1 MLYSVIVMDD
11 AELSIK
17 MTVFVADAFGG
28 PVDPDVKRI
37 AARSKGLAWAAPVVR
52 LYNFYNVSGKGLQ

>member
-17 MTVFVADAFGG
+17 MTVFVADAFLG

-37 AARSKGLAWAAPVVR
+37 AARSKGLAWAGSSCPT
-52 LYNFYNVSGKGLQ
+52 L

>member
-37 AARSKGLAWAAPVVR
+37 AARSKGLAWAGSSCPT
-52 LYNFYNVSGKGLQ
+52 L